1 MTVHVEA
8 PPYVEERLALDSG
21 GWRIPAVLTS
31 PRDGKPVS
39 AVLLVPGSLF
49 LDADGN
55 MPFMNIYPHTY
66 ADLARQ
72 LAGQGHAVLRF
83 AKRGPGT
90 GSEKVDEEAAARH
103 RGFRSHV
110 DVARAALDALLARV
124 DAPAVLAGHSEG
136 AVVATLLAAEDGRV
150 HGVVT
155 LSGPATGI
163 FAIMREQLP
172 LPEGSPPEAYATF
185 DRVVA
190 DVRAGQEVSAET
202 LAAHPTTAGMSQ
214 IGPEGLRY
222 LAEVDAIDPAQAL
235 ARIEAPVL
243 VLQGGRD
250 PSVRE
255 HHARTLAQ
263 ARGSRPTEIALF
275 PELQHFYKRVPA
287 GLDPFASFA
296 VSDESDPAVAE
307 AIAAWIRK
315 VVVKGGR

>member
-55 MPFMNIYPHTY
+55 MPFMNIYPHAY

-110 DVARAALDALLARV
+110 DIARGALDALLARV

-136 AVVATLLAAEDGRV
+136 AVVATLLDAEDGRV
-150 HGVVT
+150 RGVVT

-172 LPEGSPPEAYATF
+172 LPEGSPLEAYATF

-190 DVRAGQEVSAET
+190 DVRAGREVSAET
-202 LAAHPTTAGMSQ
+202 LAAHP
-214 IGPEGLRY
+214 
-222 LAEVDAIDPAQAL
+222 
-235 ARIEAPVL
+235 
-243 VLQGGRD
+243 
-250 PSVRE
+250 
-255 HHARTLAQ
+255 
-263 ARGSRPTEIALF
+263 
-275 PELQHFYKRVPA
+275 
-287 GLDPFASFA
+287 
-296 VSDESDPAVAE
+296 
-307 AIAAWIRK
+307 
-315 VVVKGGR
+315 